1 MRLRQIIIL
10 LATTFLAP
18 SISAVNVSSISEY
31 AKLADETDVTFTCKL
46 TVVGHKGRKLFVTD
60 GKDGAML
67 YGVFSNTYNC
77 GDVFKEGLKAIKT
90 TFDAAPELVKAEEST
105 MVKIES
111 GSKITPTKMEIG
123 DISLDHAYSYV
134 SVTGFYNVE
143 TSTLKSG
150 KSKLLLFNIFG
161 VQMPTDNGRETV
173 NGILVYHK
181 KRDIMQIYV
190 M

>member
-1 MRLRQIIIL
+1 MTV
-10 LATTFLAP
+10 LAQ

-46 TVVGHKGRKLFVTD
+46 TVIGHKGRKLFVTD

-67 YGVFSNTYNC
+67 YGVFSSTYNY

-90 TFDAAPELVKAEEST
+90 TFDAAPELIKVEEST
-105 MVKIES
+105 MVKVES
-111 GSKITPTKMEIG
+111 GSNIKPIKMEMG
-123 DISLDHAYSYV
+123 DISLDKAYAYV
-134 SVTGFYNVE
+134 SVTGYYNGE

-161 VQMPTDNGRETV
+161 VQMPTNNGRETV

-181 KRDIMQIYV
+181 KKDIMQIYV